1 LKKFFK
7 SILVFAEDWCSLTEK
22 LKNMPKILTIV
33 GARPQFVKAAA
44 LSRALKKCNLEEM
57 LVHTGQHFDEN
68 MADIFFRQMEIPEP
82 KYNLGINSLSHGAMT
97 GRMLEELEKVLQ
109 AEEPEA
115 VVVFGDTNSTLAGA
129 LAAAK
134 LHIPV
139 AHVEAGLRSFNMK
152 MPEEINRIL
161 TDRMSNWLFCPT
173 ETAVNNLYRE
183 GFENFNARIE
193 NTGDVMYDVALYYS
207 RISERH
213 ATVFKTY
220 KMDSRPLVLATLH
233 RQENTDDL
241 SRLRSIVDAL
251 NALNNEYRIV
261 LPLHPRTRKILEH
274 ENIRPG
280 FEPLDPVGYF
290 DMIELL
296 KNCMFVITDSGGLQK
311 EAFFFKKQCLVIRDE
326 TEWTELVD
334 LGYNH
339 LVGADK
345 FRILR
350 KADELAKT
358 NPGFKQKPYGEGNA
372 AEKIAVIL
380 RELL

>member
-1 LKKFFK
+1 
-7 SILVFAEDWCSLTEK
+7 
-22 LKNMPKILTIV
+22 MPKILTIV
-33 GARPQFVKAAA
+33 GARPQFVKTAA
-44 LSRALKKCNLEEM
+44 LSRALKKFNLEEV

-68 MADIFFRQMEIPEP
+68 MAEIFFRQMEIPEP

-97 GRMLEELEKVLQ
+97 GRMLEEIEKVLT
-109 AEEPEA
+109 AEKPAA

-161 TDRMSNWLFCPT
+161 TDRISSWLFCPT
-173 ETAVNNLYRE
+173 ETAVKNLQRE
-183 GFENFNARIE
+183 GFENFNLKIE
-193 NTGDVMYDVALYYS
+193 NIGDVMYDVALFYS
-207 RISERH
+207 QISAKH
-213 ATVFKTY
+213 ATVLKLL
-220 KMDSRPLVLATLH
+220 KKDSRPIVLATLH

-241 SRLRSIVDAL
+241 SRLHSIVKAL
-251 NALNNEYRIV
+251 NELNDEFQVV
-261 LPLHPRTRKILEH
+261 LPLHPRTQKILER
-274 ENIRPG
+274 ENITLN
-280 FEPLDPVGYF
+280 FVPLEPVGYF

-296 KNCMFVITDSGGLQK
+296 KTCAFVISDSGGLQK

-345 FRILR
+345 NRILG
-350 KADELAKT
+350 KAEEIKNTHA
-358 NPGFKQKPYGEGNA
+358 GFEEKPYGEGNA
-372 AEKIAVIL
+372 AEKIALFLKDV
-380 RELL
+380 